1 MSNTLLLSLF
11 SNHTMRYLASFKN
24 TRTEISDGGQSH
36 VPPGRPY
43 NTYLGQWPVS
53 IWPFARSFDVWSK
66 IESAGKLV
74 YEHIFFRSIALR
86 NGLNVIMLA
95 YKIWN
100 RTIRTSSYFCKVWSA
115 KLIDEKQMFKI
126 LVFIYNIIIYQI
138 NMQWFFFCKLS
149 LK

>member
-74 YEHIFFRSIALR
+74 YEHIFFSFYSSAQWFKCYCVGIQDMKP
-86 NGLNVIMLA
+86 NN
-95 YKIWN
+95 
-100 RTIRTSSYFCKVWSA
+100 TSSYFCKVWSA

-138 NMQWFFFCKLS
+138 NMQWFFFVNCR
-149 LK
+149 

>member
-24 TRTEISDGGQSH
+24 TRTEISVGGQLH

-74 YEHIFFRSIALR
+74 YEHIFFSFYSSAQWFKCYCVGIQDMKP
-86 NGLNVIMLA
+86 NN
-95 YKIWN
+95 
-100 RTIRTSSYFCKVWSA
+100 TSSYFCKVWSA

-138 NMQWFFFCKLS
+138 NMQWFFFVNCR
-149 LK
+149 